1 MIIEG
6 YSRLGRGAGGGGD
19 LPGKLLLTLQCL
31 QAFTHSYIFG
41 CLSTPYF
48 RGYPGMPSLVI
59 VALRKVQC
67 ANVVH
72 TPPLYLSD
80 SPHLTI
86 LTRYPLANRH

>member
-1 MIIEG
+1 
-6 YSRLGRGAGGGGD
+6 
-19 LPGKLLLTLQCL
+19 
-31 QAFTHSYIFG
+31 
-41 CLSTPYF
+41 
-48 RGYPGMPSLVI
+48 MPSLVI